1 MPQMQKDNDELI
13 TIAMPPTELIR
24 LSEQIN
30 SRLIAMG
37 DPAGA
42 INAVVPG
49 LNLELSWPFSEGP
62 TLAQLVVIAK
72 KLDMKITISNLYI
85 EPHKERS
92 Q

>member
-1 MPQMQKDNDELI
+1 MLEVQKDNELVVI
-13 TIAMPPTELIR
+13 EMPTTELLR

-30 SRLIAMG
+30 NRLIETG
-37 DPAGA
+37 YPAGT

-49 LNLELSWPFSEGP
+49 LNLESSWPFGAGP

-72 KLDMKITISNLYI
+72 KLDMKITISNLYV
-85 EPHKERS
+85 EPHKERT